1 MADSLGNSFLII
13 VLPLYIHS
21 GRITGD
27 FVGFSVGEA
36 GAISIGLITGIIL
49 SSFGFLN
56 SFGQPFTGRLSD
68 SLRRRKIFVITGLG
82 ILAVTNFLYSVV
94 GSYEVMFVVR
104 AVQGIGVAFTIPTSI
119 ALVNEL
125 ATDTTRGS
133 NMGVYNTFRLLG
145 FGAGPLVAGGI
156 VEAGPYMVAGLTVN
170 GFNAAFYIASVSAM
184 LSIFLVHILVTDPEE
199 LEEEAGGNLSVSV
212 FYDGDRR
219 TLDPVFTLGV
229 ASLFMAVG
237 IALLAAIETHVNARL
252 GQGSFLFG
260 VEFAAF
266 VGAQVLLQA
275 PIGSVSDRIG
285 RKPFIVA
292 GLVLLVPSTLAQ
304 GLVTVPAQMI
314 VARFVQGVAGA
325 MVFAPALAL
334 AGDIARTGES
344 GTQLSVLTM
353 SFGLGIAIGPL
364 SSGFLVDYGYVYPFV
379 FGSFLAAVGAV
390 LVYTQVEETLGRG
403 SETAERK
410 ELA

>member
-27 FVGFSVGEA
+27 FVGFSVGET

-184 LSIFLVHILVTDPEE
+184 LSILLVHVLVDDPEE
-199 LEEEAGGNLSVSV
+199 LEEEAGGDLSVSV
-212 FYDGDRR
+212 FYKGDGDKL
-219 TLDPVFTLGV
+219 LDPVFTLGV

-237 IALLAAIETHVNARL
+237 IALLAAIETHVNSRL

-292 GLVLLVPSTLAQ
+292 GLVLLVPSTVAQ

-334 AGDIARTGES
+334 AGDIAKTGES

-390 LVYTQVEETLGRG
+390 LVYTQVEDTVDPN
-403 SETAERK
+403 
-410 ELA
+410 